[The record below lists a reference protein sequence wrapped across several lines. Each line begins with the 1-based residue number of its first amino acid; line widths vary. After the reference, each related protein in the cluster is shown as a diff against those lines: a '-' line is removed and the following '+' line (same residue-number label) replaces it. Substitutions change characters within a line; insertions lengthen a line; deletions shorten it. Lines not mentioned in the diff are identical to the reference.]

1 MWLLCFYELSA
12 GDRLVL
18 DVFMRAAALFFL
30 IGVVASILSPVPAFA
45 AEIQPTSHNQKSKI
59 GHVISENTLR
69 KNRRIAQIQK
79 TRRAASAGASHKRFA
94 GSRAEI
100 KRPRSTHPATPDTTK
115 LARPETVDARSAAWM
130 GRLEIIGMADGADT
144 PEPSVHWD
152 VAGQPIAA
160 GRFSGFSRIAPSR
173 SLIIWPINPA
183 YDISALTTAEGKLA
197 DPDIE
202 WDDVEGDAVLNPPS
216 ADDEADNTQP
226 ALSPNQYYAA

>member
-100 KRPRSTHPATPDTTK
+100 NGLGQRILRRPTRRS

-144 PEPSVHWD
+144 PEPSAHGD
-152 VAGQPIAA
+152 IAGQAIAA
-160 GRFSGFSRIAPSR
+160 GKFGR
-173 SLIIWPINPA
+173 L
-183 YDISALTTAEGKLA
+183 SADCAVAIVDRLA
-197 DPDIE
+197 DQSR
-202 WDDVEGDAVLNPPS
+202 L
-216 ADDEADNTQP
+216 
-226 ALSPNQYYAA
+226 